1 MYTIILPKIE
11 PNTEEATIV
20 EWLKKEGDFV
30 KKGEPLYVIETSKAA
45 IEVEAEETGT
55 LRKILVPEGKTVA
68 VLSVLGV
75 IGSEQEPLPDLSSFS
90 APPMGNKLELAE
102 QAQKKMES
110 QGPAPSLKASP
121 AAKRVAREQGV
132 ELHQIP
138 ATGPEGRIVESDV
151 WDYLKASEET
161 GKNNQKGRVLII
173 GAGRGGEV
181 VVDILLQNGLVVV
194 GFLDDNET
202 LWGKELLGKKIYGG
216 LGLVDQLLSEKMFD
230 STIISITSNMKLRKK
245 IYERMALKSIPFVNA
260 IHPKA
265 DVNSSVELGKGN
277 IIGAFAYIGYGT
289 KVGNNNLITA
299 HCNIEHH
306 NTLGSHILFGP
317 GVMTSGNVTIHD
329 ECSLGA
335 GVNIEPHVTIGNN
348 VAVASGSTV
357 IYDLPPHTVLKREV
371 KR

>member
-20 EWLKKEGDFV
+20 EWLKKEGDLV
-30 KKGEPLYVIETSKAA
+30 KKGEALFVIETSKAA

-55 LRKILVPEGKTVA
+55 LRKIMVPEGKTVP

-75 IGSEQEPLPDLSSFS
+75 LGSKEEPLPDLSSFS
-90 APPMGNKLELAE
+90 ALPTKHKPELTE
-102 QAQKKMES
+102 QIPKKMEG
-110 QGPAPSLKASP
+110 QEPAPFPKASP
-121 AAKRVAREQGV
+121 AAKRVAREQKI

-138 ATGPEGRIVESDV
+138 ATGPGGRIVESDV
-151 WDYLKASEET
+151 WDYLKANKGT
-161 GKNNQKGRVLII
+161 GKNNQKDRVLII

-181 VVDILLQNGLVVV
+181 VADILQQNGLVVV

-216 LGLVDQLLSEKMFD
+216 LGLVDRLLSEKMFD
-230 STIISITSNMKLRKK
+230 SVIVSITSNMKLRKI
-245 IYERMALKSIPFVNA
+245 IYERMALKSINFVNV

-265 DVNSSVELGKGN
+265 DINSSVELGKGN

-289 KVGNNNLITA
+289 RVGNNNLITA
-299 HCNIEHH
+299 HSNIEHH
-306 NTLGSHILFGP
+306 NILGSHILFGP

-348 VAVASGSTV
+348 VAIASGSTV
-357 IYDLPPHTVLKREV
+357 IYDLPPHTVLKSEV